1 MKQVEFAGIEWNIEY
16 ASREDF
22 LQKYYLAANAEKQT
36 VEKYKGGPIYIIF
49 ADELGI
55 PYHFEASKIINK
67 ETGGK
72 LRNPKQYDSRKIH
85 ATISEAMKRREFFMN
100 PDEKIADY
108 DVHIKKAI
116 AETGYQK

>member
-1 MKQVEFAGIEWNIEY
+1 MKQVEFAGIEWNVEY
-16 ASREDF
+16 ACREDF
-22 LQKYYLAANAEKQT
+22 LQKYYLSANTEKQT

-67 ETGGK
+67 LTGGK
-72 LRNPKQYDSRKIH
+72 LTSKQYKSQTIH
-85 ATISEAMKRREFFMN
+85 EKISEALARREFLLN
-100 PDEKIADY
+100 VDEKIADF